1 MKNGDIWLFL
11 VVDIDSIHACISYV
25 VDKKLFLILFHDFYW
40 KKTWKFQ
47 MAAPVTESSENDA
60 MFLLKNNWIF
70 QMAAPVTESSENNA
84 MFLLKNNWIFQMEA
98 PVTESIACTKSPGKN
113 TVFKH
118 YWLSSV
124 NLLI

>member
-11 VVDIDSIHACISYV
+11 VVDIDSIHACIIYV

-40 KKTWKFQ
+40 KKMWKFQ
-47 MAAPVTESSENDA
+47 MAAPVTESSKNDA
-60 MFLLKNNWIF
+60 IFLLKI
-70 QMAAPVTESSENNA
+70 
-84 MFLLKNNWIFQMEA
+84 NWIFQMEA

-113 TVFKH
+113 AVFKH